1 MEKSLKSLKSKLK
14 KFAVHGVAT
23 VLGVLALAMILQH
36 IITFMLLGLIQGSM
50 FYILWRYNYA

>member
-1 MEKSLKSLKSKLK
+1 MEKSLKSLKNKLK

-36 IITFMLLGLIQGSM
+36 IITFMLLGLILGSM